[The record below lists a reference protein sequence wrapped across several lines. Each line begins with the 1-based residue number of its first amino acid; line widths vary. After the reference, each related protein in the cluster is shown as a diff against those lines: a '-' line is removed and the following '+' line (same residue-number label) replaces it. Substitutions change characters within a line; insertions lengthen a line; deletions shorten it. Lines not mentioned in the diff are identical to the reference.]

1 MFKEPAYWM
10 YYFWNKNRRAHK
22 DGTFISDAMWT
33 MALLWLFNL
42 LTFLIAIDLWSCGA
56 ATGWLFDLM
65 GMVEWSKFNPA
76 AYLWVAVVYVP
87 LLWICRKL
95 YYQPSKLK
103 AMQEKYGTMGK
114 ERKLTGQCL
123 FWLYVCASLVTFFV
137 TVNYKHSS
145 EHPKEQTLIERLQEI
160 REGKYPVEWDSL
172 SVFRD

>member
-1 MFKEPAYWM
+1 
-10 YYFWNKNRRAHK
+10 
-22 DGTFISDAMWT
+22 
-33 MALLWLFNL
+33 
-42 LTFLIAIDLWSCGA
+42 
-56 ATGWLFDLM
+56 
-65 GMVEWSKFNPA
+65 
-76 AYLWVAVVYVP
+76 
-87 LLWICRKL
+87 
-95 YYQPSKLK
+95 
-103 AMQEKYGTMGK
+103 MGK